1 MLHGILFILKII
13 GILLLAVLGL
23 ILAVT
28 LLVLLVPVRYRL
40 KASVL
45 EKNPDVDLR
54 ITWLLHLLSVRA
66 RYHPKGGPFDL
77 SVRILGIRLGGRK
90 KGGED
95 GDGDEDGER
104 KRRDRAEER
113 TEQEDSEQE
122 DRDDEFGEEQLLE
135 LLEKGLE
142 DADGLP
148 EERAEG
154 SAEATEPDDTA
165 ADRGSGVAQDDRL
178 TADAEKTS
186 ADVEKTSAG
195 AEKALE
201 NAGEKAAKTGEM
213 TAEPDEEDWERL
225 FTENET
231 DSEAFDMGKAFG
243 MEREKSSV
251 IDRLKKIIDKILNSF
266 QGIPEKVEK
275 LKRSAEK
282 LAEKKNS
289 LVELIQDADNQSL
302 FRLLLKQTGGVFRHI
317 RPRKLR
323 LYLHFGFTDPSLTG
337 KLLGYASIFYAYYY
351 KTVDLV
357 PEFQTDTLIL
367 EGNLYAKGRIRAGTL
382 LCKGVRLLFNRGCR
396 KMIKRVLKR

>member
-28 LLVLLVPVRYRL
+28 LLVLLAPVRYRL

-90 KGGED
+90 KSGED
-95 GDGDEDGER
+95 GDGDEDGEI
-104 KRRDRAEER
+104 KLRDRAEEG
-113 TEQEDSEQE
+113 TEQEDS
-122 DRDDEFGEEQLLE
+122 DDEFGEEQLLE

-142 DADGLP
+142 DTDGLP

-154 SAEATEPDDTA
+154 NAEATEPDDMS
-165 ADRGSGVAQDDRL
+165 ADRGGGAAQDDRL
-178 TADAEKTS
+178 TADA
-186 ADVEKTSAG
+186 EKTSAG

-225 FTENET
+225 FEENET

-266 QGIPEKVEK
+266 QSIPERVEK
-275 LKRSAEK
+275 LKRGIEK

>member
-28 LLVLLVPVRYRL
+28 LLVLLAPVRYRL

-90 KGGED
+90 KSGED
-95 GDGDEDGER
+95 EDGDEDGEI
-104 KRRDRAEER
+104 KLRDRAEEG
-113 TEQEDSEQE
+113 TEQEDS
-122 DRDDEFGEEQLLE
+122 DDEFGEEQLLE

-142 DADGLP
+142 DTDGLP

-154 SAEATEPDDTA
+154 NAGAVEPDDTS
-165 ADRGSGVAQDDRL
+165 ADRGGGAAQDDRL
-178 TADAEKTS
+178 
-186 ADVEKTSAG
+186 
-195 AEKALE
+195 
-201 NAGEKAAKTGEM
+201 
-213 TAEPDEEDWERL
+213 R
-225 FTENET
+225 
-231 DSEAFDMGKAFG
+231 
-243 MEREKSSV
+243 R
-251 IDRLKKIIDKILNSF
+251 IIDKIRSSF
-266 QGIPEKVEK
+266 QGIPEKAEK